1 MTYIFML
8 HVFEQSQLS
17 VGSLCMDDGLER
29 SGQLFHCYLQVRL
42 HIKRRAERK
51 VTCETGGLLTEKRK
65 CITAG
70 YQQLS
75 HKKPKHFSN

>member
-1 MTYIFML
+1 ML

-17 VGSLCMDDGLER
+17 VGPLCMDDGLER
-29 SGQLFHCYLQVRL
+29 SGQLLHCYLQVRL

-65 CITAG
+65 CIATNSCHIKNPNIS
-70 YQQLS
+70 QTDNEIL
-75 HKKPKHFSN
+75 H